1 MAEKQKLKKSQKI
14 ITIIEAI
21 MVVVCIV
28 VSILVITNSNKI
40 DEKGNAKYAKFLT
53 VQSDSMTPT
62 ISESSVVITKKPD
75 IADGEYYDLGTVV
88 TFVANDG
95 KYNFF
100 NTHRIVA
107 YDYTDG
113 SKDTNG
119 NLKHFAYYYVI
130 GEQENFEDFVAAY
143 PDVQFRGY
151 ITRGDKYTL
160 EECGDVNGYQ
170 GKDFGKFSNGVSI
183 EKPKDAR
190 ADSGVL
196 LNDDIVA
203 VYDSQIKGIGGI
215 LKFFSSTLG
224 FILCVIVPLLALLV
238 FNIVDVVKVIM
249 KVKVEKVRAESTIDE
264 LATKRKAIE
273 EYLISI
279 GVAPEEAKA
288 KALEQVPVPA
298 DLTVIAGVSDSGADA
313 DNTTAED
320 AGADVNTDAGADVNA
335 DTPATDTATA
345 E

>member
-14 ITIIEAI
+14 ITIIEVV
-21 MVVVCIV
+21 MVIVCLV

-40 DEKGNAKYAKFLT
+40 DESGKGSYAKFLT
-53 VQSDSMTPT
+53 VHSDSMTPT
-62 ISESSVVITKKPD
+62 IGVNSVIVTEKPTISD
-75 IADGEYYDLGTVV
+75 NTDHYDLGTIV
-88 TFVANDG
+88 TFVATQDG
-95 KYNFF
+95 MAFF
-100 NTHRIVA
+100 DTHRIVGYRYA
-107 YDYTDG
+107 IAGDN
-113 SKDTNG
+113 TNV
-119 NLKHFAYYYVI
+119 YYYVK
-130 GEQENFEDFVAAY
+130 GEQETFADFTEDNPTATFL
-143 PDVQFRGY
+143 GY

-160 EECGDVNGYQ
+160 ENCGDVNGYQ
-170 GKDFGKFSNGVSI
+170 GKDFGKD
-183 EKPKDAR
+183 KDGNAI
-190 ADSGVL
+190 AITGGE
-196 LNDDIVA
+196 NDLITKQNHDIVA
-203 VYDSQIKGIGGI
+203 IYDSQIKGIGGI